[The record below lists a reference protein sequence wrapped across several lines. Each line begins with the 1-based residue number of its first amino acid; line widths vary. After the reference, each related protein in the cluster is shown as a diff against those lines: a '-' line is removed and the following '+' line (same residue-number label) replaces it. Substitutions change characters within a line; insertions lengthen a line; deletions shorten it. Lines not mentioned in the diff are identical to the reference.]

1 MSTPSCSSKIYTNP
15 RAATYTSTLSPSLLS
30 NTILDFHASLPI
42 YTGPSPLIPLPKL
55 SSSTHIKTLY
65 LKDESQRLT
74 LLSFQPLGLSWAI
87 HNGILAELSESLPS
101 PLPPETSL
109 QDLATKAKEAQMK
122 VIAAS
127 EGSLGPSVARLS
139 KVFGVEGINT
149 RIFIPGD
156 AREEV
161 GEEVR
166 REGAEAIIV
175 VGGIEDAVR
184 EAWLHSVATDGVM
197 VGMEEEENYEDIP
210 RWIVEGYST
219 IFKELD
225 SQLDGRIPDWVVVPV
240 GSGGLA
246 QAAVTHYKA
255 PRLAESKK
263 TTRILTVE
271 PSAAA
276 ELYTSLQRG
285 EITTVD
291 VRETI
296 FKEMGNGYVARAAW
310 DILKDGLDGSV
321 VVEDEDITRA
331 KASLRGD
338 GVEAGLCTA
347 AVLAGFQSVLTD
359 EERRKELALGE
370 DSVVVLI
377 GTESLVET

>member
-15 RAATYTSTLSPSLLS
+15 RTAIYTSTLSPSLLS
-30 NTILDFHASLPI
+30 NTILDFHTSLPI

-74 LLSFQPLGLSWAI
+74 LPSFQPLGLSWAI

-101 PLPPETSL
+101 PLSPETSL
-109 QDLATKAKEAQMK
+109 QDLATRAKEAQIK

-127 EGSLGPSVARLS
+127 DGSLGPSVARLS

-175 VGGIEDAVR
+175 DGDIEDAVR

-197 VGMEEEENYEDIP
+197 VGMEDEENYEDIP

-225 SQLDGRIPDWVVVPV
+225 TQLDGRIPDWVVVPV

-276 ELYTSLQRG
+276 ALYTSLQRG

-296 FKEMGNGYVARAAW
+296 FKEMGNGYVAQAAW

-321 VVEDEDITRA
+321 VVEDEDVTRA

-347 AVLAGFQSVLTD
+347 AVLAGFQNFLTD
-359 EERRKELALGE
+359 EERRKELALDE
-370 DSVVVLI
+370 DSIVILI